1 MENGHCKTSQE
12 VADFFG
18 TDLEKGLSPEQVKRL
33 FEKYGPNGKSLCSL
47 LSHHCVVL
55 TLSVYPDR
63 ASGRRGQIDLAVGV
77 GTVR

>member
-33 FEKYGPNGKSLCSL
+33 LEKYGPNGESL
-47 LSHHCVVL
+47 
-55 TLSVYPDR
+55 
-63 ASGRRGQIDLAVGV
+63 I
-77 GTVR
+77 